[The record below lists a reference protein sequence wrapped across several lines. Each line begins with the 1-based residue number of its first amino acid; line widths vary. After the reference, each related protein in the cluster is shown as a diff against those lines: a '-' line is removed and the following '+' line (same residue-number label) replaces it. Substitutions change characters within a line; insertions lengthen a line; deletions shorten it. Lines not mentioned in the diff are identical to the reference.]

1 MNCSLARYYAKRWFS
16 APDEADVR
24 FVHEFLEALFGRNG
38 LYFIEETRR
47 GLARSKRTRGEVI
60 RAGAL
65 DGFCPT
71 GDPEEDHIIAHA
83 GLVWTHM
90 NGAPWPAEVYRG
102 WVQRLVKSGSE
113 EAAYLAA
120 SLWPARG
127 LMDEVSYRPVKCL
140 IYEGTWDERA
150 ERRALAEMLKRLDP
164 LFGVVRDPPDPCT
177 VFVYDSLVSPEQ
189 LPSDYIKQRGF
200 DRPICGLVNL
210 DDIEKDEEV
219 AQRVR
224 AALTAPYWSEG
235 VCEAA
240 MFLYMS
246 IKFKGKIERKTNYF
260 LEKIS
265 EIIEK
270 SFYNFSDKQIELINF
285 YLGSSENIDIEFLR
299 KYINYLLVIDKQH
312 AIKTPEYKNEYAL
325 NYFKRYLIKGIE
337 IKDIIFVGCY
347 IADIIYNLKNSG
359 DDFIIKWLN
368 KNIDLKTCI
377 DMLSYDSYEY
387 IRNNIIEVK
396 KLKDGIG
403 CIKTIIK
410 NCYNLRIEYLT
421 EYILKEFKILNAENL
436 NSKNF
441 LKDSMEL
448 LDLLKTKS
456 KYVYEIYK
464 FELLIYAGIQKKWS
478 INYFYYTNN
487 KFIYNICKKIF
498 KELKAK
504 FEPNPSVEAG
514 KVIEAM
520 INQIYFY
527 NFPNRFAK
535 EKTIE
540 NLFIYLIKSNY
551 YLEINPREIEIL
563 RNIFIRN
570 REFIKDNNLD
580 QKICEILHIKYWSSA
595 YLI

>member
-1 MNCSLARYYAKRWFS
+1 
-16 APDEADVR
+16 
-24 FVHEFLEALFGRNG
+24 
-38 LYFIEETRR
+38 
-47 GLARSKRTRGEVI
+47 
-60 RAGAL
+60 
-65 DGFCPT
+65 
-71 GDPEEDHIIAHA
+71 
-83 GLVWTHM
+83 
-90 NGAPWPAEVYRG
+90 
-102 WVQRLVKSGSE
+102 
-113 EAAYLAA
+113 
-120 SLWPARG
+120 

-387 IRNNIIEVK
+387 IRNDIIEIK